1 MGMALAALSSKDY
14 KKIIIQYRTFSESL
28 KMLKAEMEN
37 KLILEQCDFSDKNE
51 TLAFIERVIE
61 SGFIPD
67 HIVHFAATKS
77 ISQRFHK
84 IGWNKFSNEIDISV
98 RSLILILSKLLPYM
112 MKKRYGK
119 IVILLSQ
126 VVNNMPYPNIAD
138 YVSVKYM
145 LLGLMKSLAVEYAS
159 KGITVNAV
167 SPNWVNTKFI
177 NMQPQILVRSHA
189 ESSPIGRILEC
200 EDVVPTIKFLL
211 SDKADCINGQNIFI
225 TCGE

>member
-138 YVSVKYM
+138 YVSVKY
-145 LLGLMKSLAVEYAS
+145 AS